1 MIIHLGS
8 RVSAL
13 LDGQLEAADEER
25 AWAHAHS
32 CPVCWE
38 AIQREGWVKT
48 QLYGLS
54 FSADPPPSRLKGS
67 LLGAIEAI
75 PTGPSP
81 TTLAPAGDARHRSA
95 FAALSSGAVG
105 VAVVGV
111 LALGTAP
118 AAAPSA
124 ERRPP
129 SRAPA
134 TGLLSSAPSST
145 FMSNFA
151 PISVLRPAS
160 NPTANSDGGTLGA
173 ALGTVTAKMQR

>member
-13 LDGQLEAADEER
+13 LDGQLDAADEER

-67 LLGAIEAI
+67 LLGAIDAM
-75 PTGPSP
+75 PAGPSATSLP
-81 TTLAPAGDARHRSA
+81 SLGDTRHRSA

-111 LALGTAP
+111 LALGAAP

-129 SRAPA
+129 S
-134 TGLLSSAPSST
+134 SASLGE
-145 FMSNFA
+145 FA
-151 PISVLRPAS
+151 PISVLRPAIAPS
-160 NPTANSDGGTLGA
+160 ANPNRGALGA
-173 ALGTVTAKMQR
+173 ALGASAAKMQR